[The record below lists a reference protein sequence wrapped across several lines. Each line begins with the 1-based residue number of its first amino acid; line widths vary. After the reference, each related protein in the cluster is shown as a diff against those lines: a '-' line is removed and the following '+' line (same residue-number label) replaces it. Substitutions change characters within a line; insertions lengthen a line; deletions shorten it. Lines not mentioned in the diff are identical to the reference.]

1 MSTLEYW
8 HQWRS
13 RKLEWCR
20 TKLFSCEEG
29 TSKIFSQIF
38 NWSSVINLQREA
50 NPKKSFNWNS
60 KRHENTSKYPDV
72 TKMRKKIFFFM
83 ARIWS
88 YLKGYM
94 MYGKRTVKTKLLAL
108 RPLKLKMV
116 SYWYWGSR
124 GTCKNSWCHHKQ
136 WRLYHSKPELAAA
149 GGNSPDSNKKNIFF
163 CK

>member
-1 MSTLEYW
+1 
-8 HQWRS
+8 
-13 RKLEWCR
+13 
-20 TKLFSCEEG
+20 
-29 TSKIFSQIF
+29 
-38 NWSSVINLQREA
+38 
-50 NPKKSFNWNS
+50 
-60 KRHENTSKYPDV
+60 
-72 TKMRKKIFFFM
+72 M

-108 RPLKLKMV
+108 RPLKLKMI

-149 GGNSPDSNKKNIFF
+149 GGNSPYLNKKNIFF
-163 CK
+163 WKLENIFYCKFWSGENTESENIPDDTNNTEDADKPSIQVIPTKWYACDIYNLLGNWWKFPLIPQVNITC